1 MTEQDKANFKD
12 MINAVV
18 AIYNKPPL
26 TKDVLRIW
34 FAKLEQFD
42 FIVVA
47 KAFNNHTSE
56 SSFYPTPADIIKLCK
71 VKPTQYTQISAPK
84 LSKEENKV
92 YADNVVQ
99 YITEHKTE
107 EKSLKGMREWAYRI
121 TKNPEKYPAIS
132 LAFAKEAIN
141 AK

>member
-1 MTEQDKANFKD
+1 MTEQDKSNFRD

-42 FIVVA
+42 FLVVA
-47 KAFNNHTSE
+47 KAFNEHTSE
-56 SSFYPTPADIIKLCK
+56 STFYPTPADIIRLCK
-71 VKPTQYTQISAPK
+71 VKPIEFTQLSAPK
-84 LSKEENKV
+84 LSKDENKV
-92 YADNVVQ
+92 YADNIVQ
-99 YITEHKTE
+99 YITQKTD

>member
-18 AIYNKPPL
+18 SIYNKPPL

-42 FIVVA
+42 FNIVA
-47 KAFNNHTSE
+47 KAFNQHTSE
-56 SSFYPTPADIIKLCK
+56 STFYPTPADIIKLCK
-71 VKPTQYTQISAPK
+71 IKPIEYSQLPAPK

-99 YITEHKTE
+99 YIGNHMSD
-107 EKSLKGMREWAYRI
+107 EKSLKDMRAWAYRI
-121 TKNPEKYPAIS
+121 IKNPEKYPAIS
-132 LAFAKEAIN
+132 LQFAKEAIHAN
-141 AK
+141 